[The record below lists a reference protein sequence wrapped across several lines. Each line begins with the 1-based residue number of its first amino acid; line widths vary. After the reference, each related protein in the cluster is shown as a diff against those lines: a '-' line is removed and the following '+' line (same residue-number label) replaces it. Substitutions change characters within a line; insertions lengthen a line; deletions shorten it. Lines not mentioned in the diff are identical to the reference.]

1 MDKEKDIPTMQGR
14 NGGTLLAAGTGAGG
28 RPRKIPAIDTILAN
42 VLGEERDINGET
54 ISAAEAILK
63 SLLKQAMK
71 GNVQA
76 AKLLLERGYGLPKQT
91 IEHSGEIG
99 PAEQRKTI
107 EVLFRD
113 RPTENESKEDSPTGA
128 E

>member
-1 MDKEKDIPTMQGR
+1 MAETQEGR
-14 NGGTLLAAGTGAGG
+14 NGGILNVGGNNGGG

-54 ISAAEAILK
+54 ISAAEAVLK

-113 RPTENESKEDSPTGA
+113 RPTENESKEDGPTSGQ
-128 E
+128 

>member
-1 MDKEKDIPTMQGR
+1 MRKDNPIPNNKPFEKGQ
-14 NGGTLLAAGTGAGG
+14 TGNPNG

-54 ISAAEAILK
+54 ISAAEAVLK

-99 PAEQRKTI
+99 PVEQRKTI

-113 RPTENESKEDSPTGA
+113 RPLENESKEDGPTGR

>member
-54 ISAAEAILK
+54 ISAAEAVLK

-99 PAEQRKTI
+99 PSEQRKTI

-113 RPTENESKEDSPTGA
+113 RPTENESKEDGPTSGQ
-128 E
+128 

>member
-1 MDKEKDIPTMQGR
+1 MAETQKGR
-14 NGGTLLAAGTGAGG
+14 NGGTINKGRDVAGPG

-54 ISAAEAILK
+54 ISAAEAVLK